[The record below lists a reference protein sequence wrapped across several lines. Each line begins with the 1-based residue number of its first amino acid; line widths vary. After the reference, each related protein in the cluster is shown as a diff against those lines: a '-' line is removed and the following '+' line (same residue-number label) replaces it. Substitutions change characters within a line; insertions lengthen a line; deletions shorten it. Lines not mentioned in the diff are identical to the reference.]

1 MRKVIKVKN
10 NNVYI
15 GSLKVDM
22 KIIKNFAFVAGTTFV
37 IISSGALLKKSAD
50 IVRDPHYS
58 GKGTIADGDVYT
70 FSTPSPETY
79 EANYVVQNCDTLSG
93 IVASYQTDPNKMYKL
108 IERIADENKLSSPN
122 SLRAGTTITLYGIPE
137 EHLSDF
143 GYTIDYSKTDP
154 EYELDDLNEYIQEA
168 STHVYLTDENAQ
180 KVADFE
186 AKYSYALNFY
196 NKYKESKDEMLFD
209 DLIVKYR
216 SLAQEISE
224 ISGYDYS
231 HSIKAHE
238 ISETKGLGL

>member
-22 KIIKNFAFVAGTTFV
+22 KIIKNFAFVAGTAFV

-58 GKGTIADGDVYT
+58 GKGTIADGDDYT
-70 FSTPSPETY
+70 FSTPSPATY

-122 SLRAGTTITLYGIPE
+122 SLRAGTTITLCGIPE

-154 EYELDDLNEYIQEA
+154 EYELDDLNDYIQEA
-168 STHVYLTDENAQ
+168 STYVYLTDENAQ

-196 NKYKESKDEMLFD
+196 NKYKESKDEVLFD

-224 ISGYDYS
+224 ISGYNYS